1 MNAVPP
7 FPRVTVE
14 LRPDTTAEVTIQ
26 GVRYAI
32 TATGHAQTTRKAALD
47 VVTQRAATVLHRAVR
62 VTAHDEQGTWS
73 LVVHPDGR
81 VEGESGQR

>member
-1 MNAVPP
+1 VNAVPP
-7 FPRVTVE
+7 FPRVSVK
-14 LRPDTTAEVTIQ
+14 LRADTSAEVTVQ

-32 TATGHAQTTRKAALD
+32 AATGHAETSRKAALD
-47 VVTQRAATVLHRAVR
+47 VVTQRVATVLRRAVR

-81 VEGESGQR
+81 VEGEGQQR